1 MHNAE
6 TEEENIDEIDF
17 LKQNKSSWQN
27 HQNKKRLVK
36 KFWKSVYILI
46 YDEWFFL
53 VYNEFL
59 PIMRKWPP
67 KSIEKCKKDTDRY
80 HLKKLLNRKRCSILF
95 IIRELWDTTFIFLI
109 GKYFKK
115 LIPFHGY
122 GCREIDNLP
131 YWQNIIISTLMKN
144 YQNCSMFFL

>member
-6 TEEENIDEIDF
+6 TKEENIDEIDF
-17 LKQNKSSWQN
+17 LKPNKSSWQN

-67 KSIEKCKKDTDRY
+67 KSIE
-80 HLKKLLNRKRCSILF
+80 
-95 IIRELWDTTFIFLI
+95 
-109 GKYFKK
+109 
-115 LIPFHGY
+115 
-122 GCREIDNLP
+122 
-131 YWQNIIISTLMKN
+131 
-144 YQNCSMFFL
+144 